1 MEMRA
6 KALGWRGFRGSER
19 RAAAFLLTIIVCAFV
34 VTGAAHAGSS
44 FLGSPVGLQNLTNG
58 QSLVVGD
65 KVFSDFFISGD
76 ISANQVTVT
85 PIEDSF
91 GYGIS
96 FSGGFVAV
104 GLGDETEDMVL
115 GYTVAVVTNSPNLIS
130 DVHLRFNGSSVGLGS
145 GGWGLASVTEQVFG
159 ANLALVDQ
167 MAVFAFSSAN
177 QTTNQLENTLLINPP
192 RPKLVIHKD
201 VLLRASGGF
210 ATISIIDQTFS
221 QIPEPSTLGLVS
233 LGLTGLYLLLRRFR
247 TRR

>member
-1 MEMRA
+1 MVAVM
-6 KALGWRGFRGSER
+6 GFKR
-19 RAAAFLLTIIVCAFV
+19 RAAGFLLTIVAWTFV
-34 VTGAAHAGSS
+34 VTGTTRAGPS

-96 FSGGFVAV
+96 FSGGFGAM
-104 GLGDETEDMVL
+104 GQATNDFILA
-115 GYTVAVVTNSPNLIS
+115 YTVSVVTNSPDLIS

-145 GGWGLASVTEQVFG
+145 GGWGLASVTEQVFD
-159 ANLALVDQ
+159 ANLALVGQ

-177 QTTNQLENTLLINPP
+177 QTTNQLENTLAINPP
-192 RPKLVIHKD
+192 QPTLVIGKD
-201 VLLRASGGF
+201 VLLIASGGF
-210 ATISIIDQTFS
+210 ATISTIDQTFS
-221 QIPEPSTLGLVS
+221 QIPEPSTLVLVTS
-233 LGLTGLYLLLRRFR
+233 GLTGLYLLLRRFR
-247 TRR
+247 CRR